1 MSLALYRKYRPGTFA
16 EVKGQEHVTDPLRQA
31 LRTGRINHAYLFSGP
46 RGCGK
51 TSSARIL
58 ARSLNCEKGPTP
70 DPCGECES
78 CVALAPTGPGH
89 LDVIEIDAAS
99 HGGVDDARDLRERAF
114 FAPVSARYKI
124 YIIDEAHMV
133 TREGFNALLK
143 LVEEPPPHLKFIFAT
158 TEPEKVIGTIKSR
171 THHYPFRLMPP
182 ATLKALMEEIL
193 TSESVPFEP
202 AALPLVVRAGA
213 GSARDSLSILDQLLA
228 GAEDDG
234 ITYAKAV
241 SLLGYTDG
249 DLLDEV
255 VGAFAKREG
264 AAVFQTVNRVIE
276 GGHDPRRFAADL
288 LERFRDL
295 VILANVPEAASS
307 GLLDRPADEL
317 ERLVAQAASM
327 GPAELTRAAEVFNA
341 GLTEMRGATSPRLL
355 LELMCARV
363 LLPAAAQGEAALLA
377 RLERLERGG
386 VVAQMAA
393 RSSSGTAGGPAAA
406 VPGPSSR
413 ASAGDSYAGGG
424 PAGGGAAAGDLA
436 TNGPAS
442 SGARPGGAI
451 MDGVAAAG
459 AASAGAAPGGP
470 ASGGAASGGLASDGG
485 ASGGGASGGVT
496 GGDVDWPEPV
506 RPGAPAQQS
515 EPVHHAPTP
524 ASAPAAT
531 GSGVGPLQQQWPAVL
546 AALKKRSIVVW
557 ANVNTNAQVVGV
569 EGNLV
574 TLGFSQVGAM
584 KNFTGGGKDAV
595 VAGALGDVLGG
606 TWRVEAVVGGAPVPQ
621 GGRNAQAGP
630 RVPGGPGAPGGP
642 ASGGAVSG
650 GPAAGGWDASGGSMG
665 STQPDGSPAQS
676 GQGGGPGGFGGAG
689 GPGNAGGPGG
699 AASAGGPGS
708 PGGPGAAGNAGVPG
722 GPGGVGASGGV
733 GPGGAG
739 PGGLGPG
746 GAGVSGGAG
755 PGGGGGFGG
764 PGAGGTNGPG
774 TGGAGGPGTGGAG
787 EAGSGGF
794 GGPGGAGGPAGPGGQ
809 GSPGGPGGSGGTAG
823 GGQSDV
829 SGVPRSGDRP
839 GGGAAQG
846 DWSGGAGQA
855 AGAGSDQASGSAAQA
870 AGDTG
875 GAGERLT
882 TDESW
887 PQAPDDHDYGTPPM
901 PSPAQATSRTPSPG
915 LAAARSAAQAAAQAG
930 PRQPTSRQGG
940 GKAGGQ
946 AGGWPDAI
954 PGRNRGSEVD
964 EVDPLN
970 DADADV
976 DELSGMALLQRE
988 LGAQMIGEIDHT

>member
-31 LRTGRINHAYLFSGP
+31 LRTGRVNHAYLFSGP

-70 DPCGECES
+70 DPCGACES

-182 ATLKALMEEIL
+182 ATLRALLEEIL
-193 TSESVPFEP
+193 SSESVPYEP
-202 AALPLVVRAGA
+202 TALPLVVRAGA

-228 GAEDDG
+228 GADDAG

-255 VGAFAKREG
+255 VDAFAAHDG
-264 AAVFQTVNRVIE
+264 ARVFHTVNRVIE
-276 GGHDPRRFAADL
+276 GGHDPRRFASDL

-327 GPAELTRAAEVFNA
+327 GPAELTRAAEIFNT

-386 VVAQMAA
+386 AVAAMAARTGPATAVVSQPGVAGAQMAELRQA
-393 RSSSGTAGGPAAA
+393 AATAGSVVPGGPGKGPAAA
-406 VPGPSSR
+406 S
-413 ASAGDSYAGGG
+413 ASGHAGSGQAAGGQEVG
-424 PAGGGAAAGDLA
+424 GQPGDVSVDQARDAAGGAPTSPGDQAADDGW
-436 TNGPAS
+436 PEP
-442 SGARPGGAI
+442 ARPGAG
-451 MDGVAAAG
+451 AG
-459 AASAGAAPGGP
+459 AANTSGSATGPVTQAGGP
-470 ASGGAASGGLASDGG
+470 RPAEAA
-485 ASGGGASGGVT
+485 
-496 GGDVDWPEPV
+496 
-506 RPGAPAQQS
+506 
-515 EPVHHAPTP
+515 
-524 ASAPAAT
+524 APAAT
-531 GSGVGPLQQQWPAVL
+531 QSGTGAGALQQQWPAVL
-546 AALKKRSIVVW
+546 AALKQRSIVVW
-557 ANVNTNAQVVGV
+557 ANVSTNAQVVGV

-595 VAGALGDVLGG
+595 VAAALGDVLGG
-606 TWRVEAVVGGAPVPQ
+606 TWRVEAVVGGSPAPQANRGPQ
-621 GGRNAQAGP
+621 SGPPSGPTRQQAAPQPQTHTPPAAQHQS
-630 RVPGGPGAPGGP
+630 GARTSSHGSSSGQSGAQEASQPPGP
-642 ASGGAVSG
+642 AGHAAPAGG
-650 GPAAGGWDASGGSMG
+650 GPAAGTAVI
-665 STQPDGSPAQS
+665 
-676 GQGGGPGGFGGAG
+676 
-689 GPGNAGGPGG
+689 
-699 AASAGGPGS
+699 SAS
-708 PGGPGAAGNAGVPG
+708 PGR
-722 GPGGVGASGGV
+722 
-733 GPGGAG
+733 
-739 PGGLGPG
+739 
-746 GAGVSGGAG
+746 
-755 PGGGGGFGG
+755 
-764 PGAGGTNGPG
+764 
-774 TGGAGGPGTGGAG
+774 
-787 EAGSGGF
+787 
-794 GGPGGAGGPAGPGGQ
+794 Q
-809 GSPGGPGGSGGTAG
+809 
-823 GGQSDV
+823 
-829 SGVPRSGDRP
+829 
-839 GGGAAQG
+839 
-846 DWSGGAGQA
+846 
-855 AGAGSDQASGSAAQA
+855 
-870 AGDTG
+870 
-875 GAGERLT
+875 T

-887 PQAPDDHDYGTPPM
+887 PDAPDEPGPGSPPG
-901 PSPAQATSRTPSPG
+901 PDPTHASVVATGAG
-915 LAAARSAAQAAAQAG
+915 LAAARSAAKAAAQAG
-930 PRQPTSRQGG
+930 PRAPRQTGTT
-940 GKAGGQ
+940 A
-946 AGGWPDAI
+946 WPDAI
-954 PGRNRGSEVD
+954 PNRVKGPESD
-964 EVDPLN
+964 DVDPLN

-988 LGAQMIGEIDHT
+988 LGAQLIGEIDHT